1 MARYAVV
8 ADLTK
13 RVTGLRLA
21 NLTANDATVKED
33 ALDRACNE
41 VDLYLS
47 GGNTPSF
54 DQLDS
59 VGQATVRDLT
69 LDVAVYRLAER
80 MAALDDRTVAQ
91 YDAAIF
97 RLRDIAKGVASLG
110 QMGQRVDAQ
119 VIRLG
124 SAERVFSADTMR
136 GW

>member
-21 NLTANDATVKED
+21 NLTANDPTVKED

-54 DQLDS
+54 DQLDA

-124 SAERVFSADTMR
+124 SAERVFSTDTMR